1 MKYIKLKKF
10 FSHAQNNNFKKFLYN
25 NKLLI
30 FLSIILLSGIFL
42 GAVLIKLAD
51 KNILKLINILFL
63 SDFKESLSKNLL
75 DTFVSSISSTFIF
88 ILISFF
94 MGLSM
99 WGFVLTPIIPF
110 IRGIC
115 IGLSECYLYSV
126 YGIKGICFH
135 TLVFLPGIFI
145 SSIAVLL
152 MARESIKI
160 SNSFSSIIFCKNK
173 LDNIYKSTQ
182 LYLLRSGCISIIVII
197 SSATDLISTL
207 LFSKFFSF

>member
-1 MKYIKLKKF
+1 MKYINFRKNSYHTKNDNLKKF
-10 FSHAQNNNFKKFLYN
+10 LHN

-30 FLSIILLSGIFL
+30 FLSIILLAGIFL

-75 DTFVSSISSTFIF
+75 DTFISSISSTFIF

-94 MGLSM
+94 MGLSI
-99 WGFVLTPIIPF
+99 WGFILAPIIPF

-115 IGLSECYLYSV
+115 IGLSECYFYSV
-126 YGIKGICFH
+126 YGIKGICFY

-145 SSIAVLL
+145 SSIAILL
-152 MARESIKI
+152 MTRESIKI